1 MLFLLHGKIILKFN
15 QDINFLKWVS
25 ACSRPES
32 VVAVVFQ
39 SVFYLKMYQNNIFFI
54 FKNLFLRSAHQH
66 DLKTP
71 KNINL
76 K

>member
-1 MLFLLHGKIILKFN
+1 MGFSLL
-15 QDINFLKWVS
+15 
-25 ACSRPES
+25 RPES

-39 SVFYLKMYQNNIFFI
+39 SVFHLKMYQNNIFFI
-54 FKNLFLRSAHQH
+54 FKNLFLRSAHQN

>member
-25 ACSRPES
+25 ACFRPES

-39 SVFYLKMYQNNIFFI
+39 SVFHLKMYQNNIFFI
-54 FKNLFLRSAHQH
+54 FKNLFLRSAHQN

-71 KNINL
+71 KIL
-76 K
+76 I

>member
-1 MLFLLHGKIILKFN
+1 MYKMFIG
-15 QDINFLKWVS
+15 
-25 ACSRPES
+25 S
-32 VVAVVFQ
+32 VVAVPFQ
-39 SVFYLKMYQNNIFFI
+39 NVFYLKMYQNNIFFI
-54 FKNLFLRSAHQH
+54 FKNLFLRSAHQN

>member
-54 FKNLFLRSAHQH
+54 F
-66 DLKTP
+66 
-71 KNINL
+71 
-76 K
+76 